1 MSRSTF
7 KHATSRRGF
16 IETVAA
22 GAAVIGLS
30 GLAAPMAVQAESI
43 SPGMGSEEAWF
54 DKIKGKHKM
63 VFDATQPHEILPFA
77 WPRVFLMTNQKTGT
91 EEKDCTAM
99 VILRHAAIPYA
110 MEDKLWQ
117 KYKFGEMFKADDPL
131 TKTAAVRNPFWKPKP
146 GDYKIPG
153 VGPVAIGINELQ
165 ESGVLFGVCD
175 MALTVYSAV
184 AAEKSNQKPEDVKK
198 EWLAGIHPGIQVVP
212 SGVWAINRAQER
224 GCSYCFAG

>member
-30 GLAAPMAVQAESI
+30 GLASPIAAQAETI
-43 SPGMGSEEAWF
+43 SSSMSSEDAWF

-63 VFDATQPHEILPFA
+63 VFDATRPHEILPFA
-77 WPRVFLMTNQKTGT
+77 WPRVFLITNQKTGT

-99 VILRHAAIPYA
+99 VILRHDAIPYA

-175 MALTVYSAV
+175 MAMTVYSAV

-198 EWLAGIHPGIQVVP
+198 EWLAGVFPGIQVVP